1 MSADLVAALVDLRRE
16 EVLSMVKTRA
26 GRGDDP
32 LRILKD
38 CRRAMTKVGD
48 RYQRGEYCLAELI
61 LSGEMLKEVAEILEP
76 HLAAAR
82 PEQPLGT
89 VLLATLKGD
98 IHDLGKNLFKTL
110 ISAQGFVVRDLGVDV
125 DASRVVE
132 AVREVKPDLVGF
144 SALMTPAF
152 QSMKLAADLLAEAG
166 LRNRVK
172 IMVGG
177 GVTTPKVKEFVG
189 ADFQT
194 TDAMEGVTYCLE
206 EMKNR

>member
-1 MSADLVAALVDLRRE
+1 MSADLVTALVDLRRE
-16 EVLSMVKTRA
+16 EVLAMVGKMA
-26 GRGDDP
+26 EGGDDP
-32 LRILKD
+32 LRILHD
-38 CRRAMTKVGD
+38 CRKAMTTVGE

-61 LSGEMLKEVAEILEP
+61 LSGEILKEVAQTLEP
-76 HLAAAR
+76 HLAAVR

-89 VLLATLKGD
+89 VVLATLKGD

-110 ISAQGFVVRDLGVDV
+110 VAAQGFVVRDLGVDV
-125 DASRVVE
+125 DAARVVE
-132 AVREVKPDLVGF
+132 AVREIKPDLVGF

-152 QSMKLAADLLAEAG
+152 QSMKQAADLLAEAG

-177 GVTTPKVKEFVG
+177 GVTTDKVKEYVG

-194 TDAMEGVTYCLE
+194 TDAMVGVTYCLD

>member
-1 MSADLVAALVDLRRE
+1 
-16 EVLSMVKTRA
+16 
-26 GRGDDP
+26 
-32 LRILKD
+32 
-38 CRRAMTKVGD
+38 MTAVGE

-61 LSGEMLKEVAEILEP
+61 LSGEILREVSETLEP
-76 HLAAAR
+76 HLAATR
-82 PEQPLGT
+82 PEEPVGN
-89 VLLATLKGD
+89 VVLATLKGD

-125 DASRVVE
+125 DAARVVE
-132 AVREVKPDLVGF
+132 AVRELNPDFVGF

-152 QSMKLAADLLAEAG
+152 QSMKQAADLLTEAG

-177 GVTTPKVKEFVG
+177 GVTTPRVKEYVG

-194 TDAMEGVTYCLE
+194 TDAMDGVTYCLD